1 MTVVCM
7 SNTTATTSAL
17 AVRGTAAV
25 CRDID
30 VPAWLLERVLREE
43 GMTIRRIG
51 NARAW
56 TDDDVERLRQA
67 LAARKA
73 RKAARRSAGRW

>member
-1 MTVVCM
+1 M
-7 SNTTATTSAL
+7 SNTTTTPAPL

-25 CRDID
+25 CRNLG

-56 TDDDVERLRQA
+56 TDDDVDRLRAA
-67 LAARKA
+67 LAAREA
-73 RKAARRSAGRW
+73 RKAARRRKGTTS

>member
-1 MTVVCM
+1 M
-7 SNTTATTSAL
+7 SNTTDTTARL

-25 CRDID
+25 CRDLD

-43 GMTIRRIG
+43 GTTIRRIG

-56 TDDDVERLRQA
+56 ADADVERLREA
-67 LAARKA
+67 LVAREA
-73 RKAARRSAGRW
+73 RKAARRRKGATS